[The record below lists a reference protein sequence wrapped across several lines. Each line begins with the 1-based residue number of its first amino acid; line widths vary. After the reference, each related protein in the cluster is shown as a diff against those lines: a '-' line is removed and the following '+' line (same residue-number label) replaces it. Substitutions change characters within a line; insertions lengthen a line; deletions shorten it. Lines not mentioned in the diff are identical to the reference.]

1 MKGIL
6 KKTVAGWFIW
16 HQEKSDEIAAHFKS
30 YVLHPDDAKIC
41 NQYGDYSVGWINTE
55 VEFEIVHTWEN
66 GEVGVN
72 GLTYATINK
81 GRNLEQLETKLD
93 NALAKESTE
102 SLTEW
107 LSGKRR
113 HPEAHF
119 TVHDMVD
126 FAKWIA
132 RDWFAVWDGNKLMWE
147 YEKEVGPHHEY
158 HGYFTEEQLLKFY
171 LVDKNG

>member
-6 KKTVAGWFIW
+6 KKTEAGWFVW
-16 HQEKSDEIAAHFKS
+16 HQEKSDEIASHFKS

-41 NQYGDYSVGWINTE
+41 NQYGDYSMDWINKE
-55 VEFEIVHTWEN
+55 VEFETIDES
-66 GEVGVN
+66 
-72 GLTYATINK
+72 GLRYATINK
-81 GRNLEQLETKLD
+81 GYKKPNLEQLETKLD

-102 SLTEW
+102 SLTTW

-119 TVHDMVD
+119 TVQDMVD

-132 RDWFAVWDGNKLMWE
+132 RDWMSIWVENKLMWE

-158 HGYFTEEQLLKFY
+158 HGYLTSEQLLKMY
-171 LVDKNG
+171 LVDKNKL